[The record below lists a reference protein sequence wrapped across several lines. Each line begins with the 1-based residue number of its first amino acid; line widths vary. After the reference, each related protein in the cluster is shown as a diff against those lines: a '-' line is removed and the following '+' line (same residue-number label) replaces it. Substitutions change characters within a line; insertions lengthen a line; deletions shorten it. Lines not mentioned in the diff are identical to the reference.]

1 MIHLEKLRKCLDKI
15 GAFSEEELTL
25 VYESAV
31 VSKFKKNEVILN
43 TGQVCNSFYFIL
55 SGACYQYQMVDI
67 EEKIIDLFTEYDC
80 ALNQLSF
87 ISQKPSNDI
96 IKAFTDCEIL
106 VLNIDSVHKLIKI
119 SNSFL
124 QFGKLMNSQNRLV
137 FFDNSMSP
145 VDKYNHILINNPIFI
160 QTFPLKY
167 IASFLKITPE
177 TLSRV
182 RAL

>member
-1 MIHLEKLRKCLDKI
+1 MTHLEKIRKCLDKI
-15 GAFSEEELTL
+15 GTFSEEELIL
-25 VYESAV
+25 IYESAV
-31 VSKFKKNEVILN
+31 ICKVKKNEVILN
-43 TGQVCNSFYFIL
+43 VGQVCNSFFFIL
-55 SGACYQYQMVDI
+55 SGACYQYQMDDI

-80 ALNQLSF
+80 ALNQVSF
-87 ISQKPSNDI
+87 ISRKPSNDV
-96 IKAFTDCEIL
+96 IKAFIDCEIL
-106 VLNIDSVHKLIKI
+106 VLNIDSVHKLIKM

-124 QFGKLMNSQNRLV
+124 QFGKLMNSQNRLL

>member
-1 MIHLEKLRKCLDKI
+1 MTYLEKLRICLDRI
-15 GAFSEEELTL
+15 GTFTDEELIL
-25 VYESAV
+25 IYESAV
-31 VSKFKKNEVILN
+31 ICKVKKNEIILDV
-43 TGQVCNSFYFIL
+43 GQVCNSFFFIL
-55 SGACYQYQMVDI
+55 SGACYQYQMDDI
-67 EEKIIDLFTEYDC
+67 EERIIDLFTEYDC
-80 ALNQLSF
+80 ALNQVSF
-87 ISQKPSNDI
+87 ISRKPSDDVI
-96 IKAFTDCEIL
+96 RAFIDCEIL

-145 VDKYNHILINNPIFI
+145 VDKYNHILVNNPTFI
-160 QTFPLKY
+160 QIFPLKY

>member
-1 MIHLEKLRKCLDKI
+1 MIHTEQLSKCLNKI
-15 GAFSEEELTL
+15 GTFSDDEATL
-25 VYESAV
+25 IHESAV
-31 VSKFKKNEVILN
+31 IRKFKKNEVLLN
-43 TGQVCNSFYFIL
+43 VGQICNCFFFIL
-55 SGACYQYQMVDI
+55 SGACYQYQMDDV

-80 ALNQLSF
+80 ALNQESF
-87 ISQKPSNDI
+87 ISRKPSKDV
-96 IKAFTDCEIL
+96 IKAFVDCEIL
-106 VLNIDSVHKLIKI
+106 ILNIDSVHKLIKI

-124 QFGKLMNSQNRLV
+124 QFGKLMNSHNRLL

-145 VDKYNHILINNPIFI
+145 ADKYNHILKNNPIFV